1 MAQQDADSSAEQEN
15 NDEQEQIR
23 IARALL
29 NYRAKEKMEM
39 ANLNRVPIPFQ
50 KKFPI
55 PTRQSSSPQ
64 RPTAPTSKILPLL
77 RQKTAS
83 RNRHSF
89 IANDSHIPLSHQL
102 PLSQPPSPE
111 VQTVHTPRFPDVGAA
126 PYLPV
131 RQCRAPYQGIAPAVT
146 IRNSVPVFSAPP
158 RPPPSHPI
166 QRQPIRVSPPV
177 CVRQV
182 VPVFAAASVHKE
194 IPPPPPTTCA
204 PPNKRPLEAEET
216 LKNCTDGVDESTA
229 VKCLEQLKI

>member
-1 MAQQDADSSAEQEN
+1 MAQQDANSSAEQEN

-89 IANDSHIPLSHQL
+89 IANDSHVPLSHQL

-216 LKNCTDGVDESTA
+216 VKNCTDGVDESTA
-229 VKCLEQLKI
+229 VKCLEQLEI